1 MIKHAKVTAC
11 DHSWRFWLLIHHSQA
26 WWWTQLSTIDK
37 SPNVYHITNTIT
49 TAHHKA
55 FPLLMKCY
63 EKSLWWRNPDS
74 VHPLVIGGRF
84 LWTATCNCS
93 TRATHN
99 SWRKIYV
106 QHLSVWNAKINVN
119 EVAYDMYQV
128 CPRDFND
135 DSLIYSKQQKQDEA
149 TNRTSRE
156 DSCDKRTIDT
166 GISA

>member
-1 MIKHAKVTAC
+1 MNSNMQLFNKGN
-11 DHSWRFWLLIHHSQA
+11 
-26 WWWTQLSTIDK
+26 TQFLEKDLCAAS
-37 SPNVYHITNTIT
+37 
-49 TAHHKA
+49 
-55 FPLLMKCY
+55 KCV
-63 EKSLWWRNPDS
+63 K
-74 VHPLVIGGRF
+74 
-84 LWTATCNCS
+84 C
-93 TRATHN
+93 
-99 SWRKIYV
+99 
-106 QHLSVWNAKINVN
+106 KINVN